1 LQQDQSVGAPRNL
14 SEIAGVLDAL
24 PLVSWI
30 ADKDGAVTYV
40 SPGWELLTGIAR
52 ARMYAEG
59 YIAFVH
65 PDDVARVIRI
75 WETARREAAP
85 YRDEV
90 RVRCGDG
97 SYRWVLSEARPL
109 LEIGGGIA
117 GWVGTISDIHAR
129 VQSDR
134 EREKFAALAEQS
146 DDIIGISDRE
156 GRIVYANPA
165 ALTFLETTWEQ
176 LEGRHVTALVVAE
189 DVAYLNS
196 TILPAIAAQGR
207 YSGNF
212 RSRNFRTGL
221 PLPVTVNAFAI
232 TDADGAF
239 AGIATISRDRR
250 QTQRLEIGMR
260 ALAEVGKAML
270 DSLDF
275 ETTLQNITDAIVRDF
290 AHHCS
295 VEIVAA
301 DGTIRGATLAARDAS
316 ELRVAREAAATRNA
330 SLPPDHPIR
339 RAIEH
344 GESTL
349 KDIAPGPYLESTG
362 LDQYVGSRSG
372 MLDISSVL
380 YVPVR
385 SPRDGRIYGSL
396 SLGLDARDPRVRY
409 NQDDVRFAQE
419 IALRAGLAFDNAST
433 YERTRRVAVE
443 MQAASLPASLPQP
456 ASLQLHAEYRP
467 AADEATIGGDWYDAF
482 VLGDGRIVMTIGDVI
497 GHGLKAAIWMTKLR
511 QALQSAALLDAH
523 PRVMLG
529 VANRTAAMLEG
540 DVYAT
545 ALVAIFDPRTR
556 DLMAASAGHP
566 GPSVV
571 RSDGT
576 VEDVSC
582 PGTMLGIPG
591 ASIYDV
597 CTTALQPGDLVVFY
611 TDGLV
616 EAGRDFAAGQQRL
629 RDALASES
637 VRTAEN
643 PALALFEKALAG
655 TVVQD
660 DVAILTARVRL

>member
-1 LQQDQSVGAPRNL
+1 VQQDLGAVGSRPL
-14 SEIAGVLDAL
+14 SEIAGILDVL
-24 PLVSWI
+24 PLGSWI
-30 ADKDGAVTYV
+30 AEKDGTISYV
-40 SPGWELLTGIAR
+40 SPAWERLTGIA
-52 ARMYAEG
+52 APLMYDEG
-59 YIAFVH
+59 YLSFVH
-65 PDDVARVIRI
+65 PDDVEHVKRV
-75 WETARREAAP
+75 WETACREAAP

-90 RVRCGDG
+90 RVRCSDG
-97 SYRWVLSEARPL
+97 SYRSVLSEARPL
-109 LEIGGGIA
+109 QALGGEVI
-117 GWVGTISDIHAR
+117 GWVGTISDIHDR

-134 EREKFAALAEQS
+134 ERDKFVALAEQS
-146 DDIIGISDRE
+146 DDIIGISDR
-156 GRIVYANPA
+156 GGFVAYANPA
-165 ALTFLETTWEQ
+165 AIAFLEATWAELKGLHITQ
-176 LEGRHVTALVVAE
+176 LVVP
-189 DVAYLNS
+189 DDLPYLTS
-196 TILPAIAAQGR
+196 TILPAIVSEGR
-207 YSGNF
+207 YTGDY
-212 RSRNFRTGL
+212 RCRNFRTGRA
-221 PLPVTVNAFAI
+221 LPVTVNAFAI
-232 TDADGAF
+232 TDAAGAF

-295 VEIVAA
+295 VEIVTA
-301 DGTIRGATLAARDAS
+301 DGTIRSATLAARDQG
-316 ELRVAREAAATRNA
+316 ELPIAREAVATRNA
-330 SLPPDHPIR
+330 SLPIDHPIR
-339 RAIEH
+339 LAIEN

-349 KDIAPGPYLESTG
+349 RDIAPGPFLKSTG
-362 LDQYVGSRSG
+362 LDKYIGSRSG
-372 MLDISSVL
+372 MLDISSVV

-443 MQAASLPASLPQP
+443 MQAASLPTSLPQP
-456 ASLQLHAEYRP
+456 ASLELHAEYRP

-482 VLGDGRIVMTIGDVI
+482 VLSDGRIVMTIGDVI

-556 DLMAASAGHP
+556 ELVTASAGHP

-571 RSDGT
+571 RCDGE
-576 VEDVSC
+576 VEDVAC

-591 ASIYDV
+591 GSVYDV
-597 CTTALQPGDLVVFY
+597 CTTALASGDLVVFY

-616 EAGRDFAAGQQRL
+616 EAERDFAVGQQRL
-629 RDALASES
+629 RDALASRA

-643 PALALFEKALAG
+643 PALALFENVLAG
-655 TVVQD
+655 TAVQD
-660 DVAILTARVRL
+660 DVAILTARVR